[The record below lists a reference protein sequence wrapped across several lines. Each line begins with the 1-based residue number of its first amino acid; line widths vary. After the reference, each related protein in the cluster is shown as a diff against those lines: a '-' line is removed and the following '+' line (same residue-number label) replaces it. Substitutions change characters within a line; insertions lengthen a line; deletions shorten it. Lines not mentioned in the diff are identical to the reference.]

1 QSNTVHIKADADILS
16 VTGGLV
22 LNNTTY
28 MGGNGTIDIPSV
40 VSGGQQFRKIDN
52 GTLILGGDNTYT
64 NHTYIQDG
72 VVKIQHNQALGATAN
87 GATVSNGATL
97 QLENNITVADALNIY
112 GQGHSTQGALRN
124 LSGNNTLTAA
134 ITCSG
139 NTVRIHSETGLLTLS
154 GTIAL
159 NNTTYFQGPSN
170 IVSTGVISGAQ
181 PLIKEGTGV
190 LTIGGGA
197 ANTYTNYT
205 QITQGIL
212 RFGANDALGPNS
224 IIKFNGGTLE
234 TNGFS
239 SSTGQMQLPLSSTLA
254 LGSGDHTISFASAA
268 NFEFEQLT
276 ITGWQGTYGANS
288 SGTNGKL
295 KVGTSQ
301 VLTGQQIDA
310 LRFLNS
316 ADNELYFAVQKS
328 DGEVVPGTIVSGNET
343 GHSNIEITT
352 ATTTGGTW
360 NAAAPWVFTPNSDNV
375 NIKSTD
381 IQTKLSSGD
390 VTIVT
395 NNIGGKPTLTS
406 YGEII
411 NTGSNLVNRNG
422 KRITAG
428 TEGIDNYGKRASSA
442 PGTQS
447 GVVVIKTTLS
457 STNSNTAGRSF
468 TIEANDDITVSG
480 NLDFYA
486 ANYNYHG
493 KNIVLRSTQGNIQV
507 NNRLYTYQ
515 TNSRSWST
523 SPKSAGNITLDAVSG
538 WVRVANMIDT
548 RGGRNQSYTNNHYNV
563 GTYSSLSGDVTI
575 TGPLGVSL
583 TGNMNLYNQSY
594 NQYGFMNGTL
604 TINTDATV
612 LTTSTGVNDGHTN
625 GTLKIGALVK
635 NGTGIFALGATS
647 VYWYGSSYPSYSPT
661 TVNAGT
667 LKLLRTN
674 TLQTS
679 GPLTVNTSAVVD
691 MYNYNQQVGPI
702 AGGGTIT
709 SSGTATYTLNV
720 GNGNLSS
727 TFSGILENGSA
738 TAINL
743 TKQGNGTL
751 TLSGPNTYTG
761 TTSIS
766 SGIIKAQHATALGS
780 TIGNTTVSN
789 GKTLQIEGG
798 ITIAEPLTLY
808 GQGVSSAGALR
819 SLSGNNIYSGA
830 ITILNSGNQYVRIF
844 ADSDLLTITGD
855 LINNYRA
862 YMGGTGDVNV
872 TGTVSGSGNTTNI
885 FKLGTGTL
893 TVNGVSW

>member
-1 QSNTVHIKADADILS
+1 
-16 VTGGLV
+16 
-22 LNNTTY
+22 
-28 MGGNGTIDIPSV
+28 M
-40 VSGGQQFRKIDN
+40 DN

-72 VVKIQHNQALGATAN
+72 VVKIQHNQALGTTSN
-87 GATVSNGATL
+87 GATISSGATL

-139 NTVRIHSETGLLTLS
+139 STVRIHSETGLLTLS

-170 IVSTGVISGAQ
+170 IVSTGIISGTQ
-181 PLIKEGTGV
+181 PLIKEGSGI
-190 LTIGGGA
+190 LTIGGVA

-205 QITQGIL
+205 QITQGTL
-212 RFGANDALGPNS
+212 RLGANDALGPNS

-288 SGTNGKL
+288 SGTNGKI

-316 ADNELYFAVQKS
+316 VDNELYFAVQKS

-352 ATTTGGTW
+352 AATTGGTW

-375 NIKSTD
+375 NIKNTD

-395 NNIGGKPTLTS
+395 NNT
-406 YGEII
+406 Y
-411 NTGSNLVNRNG
+411 
-422 KRITAG
+422 
-428 TEGIDNYGKRASSA
+428 
-442 PGTQS
+442 GTQS
-447 GVVVIKTTLS
+447 GVVNILTNIS

-480 NLDFYA
+480 NLHLHA
-486 ANYNYHG
+486 GNYNYHG

-507 NNRLYTYQ
+507 NNLLYTYQ
-515 TNSRSWST
+515 TGST
-523 SPKSAGNITLDAVSG
+523 NMGGNPRSAGDITLDAVSG
-538 WVRVANMIDT
+538 WVRVANTIDT
-548 RGGRNQSYTNNHYNV
+548 RGGRNNSYSSNHYNV

-583 TGNMNLYNQSY
+583 TGSMNLYNQSY

-604 TINTDATV
+604 TIDTDATV

-625 GTLKIGALVK
+625 GTLRIGALVK
-635 NGTGIFALGATS
+635 NGTGIFTLGATT
-647 VYWYGSSYPSYSPT
+647 VYWYGTSYPSYSPT

-679 GPLTVNTSAVVD
+679 GPLTVNTSAVID

-751 TLSGPNTYTG
+751 TLSGPSTYTG

-780 TIGNTTVSN
+780 TIGNTTVLNS
-789 GKTLQIEGG
+789 KTLQIEGG
-798 ITIAEPLTLY
+798 ITIAEPIILY
-808 GQGVSSAGALR
+808 GAGVSNAGALR
-819 SLSGNNIYSGA
+819 SLSGNNTYSGI
-830 ITILNSGNQYVRIF
+830 ITAQSNTVRIK
-844 ADSDLLTITGD
+844 ADADILSITGG
-855 LINNYRA
+855 LVLNNTT
-862 YMGGTGDVNV
+862 YMGGN
-872 TGTVSGSGNTTNI
+872 GTIDIPSVVSGGQPLRKMDN
-885 FKLGTGTL
+885 GTL
-893 TVNGVSW
+893 ILGWPKKVASKFEEFKGKLKD